1 MINTEPILNLL
12 RTNSIGKFLLLR
24 ARNAYV
30 RNLRELLN
38 ELGFSKELDW
48 RRLGPIDA
56 YNEETVAAVRAF
68 AQRNRLD
75 ADGLVISPFQAITML
90 ERYKIVE
97 GVKLL
102 QNSINNRSLAS
113 DFDFYDSNNFGV
125 KQLALMLDMLN
136 IKEPT
141 FQGNLSDYA
150 RRKGLNSDGR
160 QLSEPL
166 ARALLS
172 DISQF
177 FGDDLQPQTAPPYN
191 GGNNGSNNGGFNNGG
206 FNNGNNPNNNPNN
219 PVINRPPV
227 SNPDQ
232 PILNKNLQVLDQGA
246 SLLVSD
252 GVQQVQFRKMQP
264 LGVATSG
271 TQLVTNFVNQN
282 QDQLMD
288 LDLTPSALQVIE
300 AVSKNEGRLDAI
312 NTYDKGFLS
321 VGVYQ
326 WTLGRDDRGGE
337 LPALLKKVKST
348 YPSAF
353 AAFFSNFGIDV
364 SEDTNT
370 TYGFLTY
377 NGQPINTPDLKDQ
390 FRDPAWAYRFWR
402 AAQDPSFQSVEV
414 EHALGRLKNF
424 YWKDNFAVLGN
435 KLNLVITS
443 AYGVA
448 LLLDNHVNRPSWV
461 KGCVEQAMVQTN
473 LTNPFAWSDQQEQQ
487 VISAYL
493 NIRETYTDGTY
504 PPMSKSR
511 QRADAIYQEVQA
523 GRISDKRGSFQA
535 SNTMVRAYDSRS
547 IADKSVIAPPFYAQQ
562 DFPDCVIDRE

>member
-12 RTNSIGKFLLLR
+12 RTNSISKFLLLR
-24 ARNAYV
+24 ARNEYV
-30 RNLRELLN
+30 KNLRELLN

-48 RRLGPIDA
+48 RRLGPIEA
-56 YNEETVAAVRAF
+56 YNEETVAAVRSF
-68 AQRNRLD
+68 SQRNRLD

-90 ERYKIVE
+90 ERYRIVE

-102 QNSINNRSLAS
+102 QRSINNRSLS
-113 DFDFYDSNNFGV
+113 TDFDLVDSNNFGV
-125 KQLALMLDMLN
+125 KQLVLILDMLN

-141 FQGNLSDYA
+141 LQANLSDYA

-160 QLSEPL
+160 QLNEPL
-166 ARALLS
+166 ARALLA

-177 FGDDLQPQTAPPYN
+177 FGDDFQPQTY
-191 GGNNGSNNGGFNNGG
+191 NNGSNNGNGTG
-206 FNNGNNPNNNPNN
+206 N
-219 PVINRPPV
+219 PVDPPYNRPPI
-227 SNPDQ
+227 SQ
-232 PILNKNLQVLDQGA
+232 PQPLPAKDIQVVDQGA
-246 SLLVSD
+246 NLLVTD
-252 GVQQVQFRKMQP
+252 GVQQVQFRKFQP
-264 LGVATSG
+264 TGVATG
-271 TQLVTNFVNQN
+271 GFQLVTNFVNQN

-337 LPALLKKVKST
+337 LPALLKKHKAT
-348 YPSAF
+348 FPSAF
-353 AAFFSNFGIDV
+353 NSFFSNFGIDV
-364 SEDTNT
+364 SDDTNT

-377 NGQPINTPDLKDQ
+377 NGQPINSPTLKDQ

-402 AAQDPSFQSVEV
+402 AAQDISFQSVEV
-414 EHALGRLKNF
+414 EHALSRLKNF
-424 YWKDNFAVLGN
+424 YWKDNFAVLGS

-448 LLLDNHVNRPSWV
+448 LLLDNHVNRPAWV

-473 LTNPFAWSDQQEQQ
+473 LTNPQYWTDREEQN
-487 VISAYL
+487 VLAAYL

-504 PPMSKSR
+504 APMSKSR
-511 QRADAIYQEVQA
+511 QRADAIYQEVLA

-535 SNTMVRAYDSRS
+535 SNTMVRSYDSRS
-547 IADKSVIAPPFYAQQ
+547 SGDKTVIPPPFYAQQ
-562 DFPDCVIDRE
+562 DFPDCVIDRD